1 MNAFYEHHKDNI
13 RFAYR
18 CFDRIL
24 LHAAIQPFQQ
34 EQRAVGFFWTYRQI
48 YPVSRPL
55 LRDIA
60 TQYHN
65 WVKNRSQ
72 KWGLPIQEDP
82 PGRRDDFVARYFRR
96 AQPDQVVAIIKAREP
111 ATIMTA
117 IGKDDRWHLEMKR
130 RWVEQYNFYIQDS
143 RWGQMFVRVCPISPS
158 PPGSVSISITGSP
171 CACRSAVSAFSSA
184 LTPSC
189 NVLIRRPCRNSPIPS
204 PPTI

>member
-34 EQRAVGFFWTYRQI
+34 EQRAIGFFWTYRQI

-55 LRDIA
+55 LRGIA

-72 KWGLPIQEDP
+72 KWGLLIHKDP
-82 PGRRDDFVARYFRR
+82 PGRRDDFVARFFRR
-96 AQPDQVVAIIKAREP
+96 THPDQVVAIIKAREP
-111 ATIMTA
+111 APIMTA
-117 IGKDDRWHLEMKR
+117 IGKDDRWHLERKR
-130 RWVEQYNFYIQDS
+130 RWVEQYNFYVQDCH
-143 RWGQMFVRVCPISPS
+143 WGPMFVRVCLTFPS
-158 PPGSVSISITGSP
+158 PPGPVSISITGSL
-171 CACRSAVSAFSSA
+171 CACRSVASAFSSA
-184 LTPSC
+184 PTPSC
-189 NVLIRRPCRNSPIPS
+189 NVLIRRPCRN
-204 PPTI
+204 

>member
-1 MNAFYEHHKDNI
+1 MNAFYEHHKNNI
-13 RFAYR
+13 RFVYR

-24 LHAAIQPFQQ
+24 LHAVIQPFQQ
-34 EQRAVGFFWTYRQI
+34 EQRAVGFFWTNRQI
-48 YPVSRPL
+48 YPVSRQV

-72 KWGLPIQEDP
+72 KWGVPIQEDP

-117 IGKDDRWHLEMKR
+117 ILGKGVAEPGEIVDDETLHLFLRIVDAVAVPGHVIKR
-130 RWVEQYNFYIQDS
+130 RRDQSHVVYDS
-143 RWGQMFVRVCPISPS
+143 
-158 PPGSVSISITGSP
+158 
-171 CACRSAVSAFSSA
+171 A
-184 LTPSC
+184 
-189 NVLIRRPCRNSPIPS
+189 
-204 PPTI
+204 

>member
-48 YPVSRPL
+48 YPVSRQL

-65 WVKNRSQ
+65 WVKNRSL
-72 KWGLPIQEDP
+72 KWGVPIQEDP
-82 PGRRDDFVARYFRR
+82 PGRRRFESRLTRTGTTHYEKRILVRD
-96 AQPDQVVAIIKAREP
+96 P
-111 ATIMTA
+111 IM
-117 IGKDDRWHLEMKR
+117 G
-130 RWVEQYNFYIQDS
+130 
-143 RWGQMFVRVCPISPS
+143 
-158 PPGSVSISITGSP
+158 
-171 CACRSAVSAFSSA
+171 
-184 LTPSC
+184 
-189 NVLIRRPCRNSPIPS
+189 LIL
-204 PPTI
+204 